1 MSDSGLPG
9 DSSSGISP
17 ENPSPIPLRQ
27 PQRQAAHV
35 FPWGKFS
42 QFVLGIGIGSL
53 PLTPIFL
60 ANNLTLA
67 LVLYVTFLILAFVL
81 IVRGET
87 YRFVGFGMLAAIL
100 ADPVIVVQACFV
112 SISAPLGSLP
122 PAPAPH
128 THSAP
133 TISNLYRRG

>member
-1 MSDSGLPG
+1 MSDPGLPG
-9 DSSSGISP
+9 ESSSGISP
-17 ENPSPIPLRQ
+17 ANPSPIPIRR
-27 PQRQAAHV
+27 PQRQATHV
-35 FPWGKFS
+35 SLWGKFS

-60 ANNLTLA
+60 ASNLTLA

-81 IVRGET
+81 IVRDAT
-87 YRFVGFGMLAAIL
+87 RFVGFGMLAAIL

-112 SISAPLGSLP
+112 SLSAPVGSLP

-128 THSAP
+128 VHRAP